1 MVTEEKWVDIDDAS
15 SHLKVNKETVRR
27 WIKNQDF
34 PAHRA
39 GNLLRFKLAEVYAWV
54 RQGSNRSSENRP

>member
-1 MVTEEKWVDIDDAS
+1 MTKEEQWVGIDDVS
-15 SHLKVNKETVRR
+15 SYLKVNKETIRR

-39 GNLLRFKLAEVYAWV
+39 GNLLRFKLSEVDGWV
-54 RQGSNRSSENRP
+54 RQGDTRSTERKS